1 MADTPAVAAREDY
14 YVASQWQLMWRK
26 FKRHKLALAGGSVL
40 LLLYATALFCE
51 FFSPYDIYQRYP
63 DYIYSPPQQ
72 LRFFDE
78 GRFQLRPFVYG
89 LVGERDPVTFRRL
102 YVEDRSNKQPLYFFV
117 AGSEYKLWNLMPG
130 NLHLFGV
137 KHGQAFLFG
146 TDKLGRDLFSRIFFA
161 ARISLSIGLVG
172 VSISFLLGCILGGI
186 SGYFGRAPDTII
198 QRIIEFLISI
208 PTIPLWMALSA
219 ALPPDWPPIRVYFG
233 ITVILSVVGW
243 TELARVVRG
252 KLLELR
258 EEDFV
263 LAAKISGT
271 GEAGIIVRH
280 LLPSFLSYL
289 IVSLTLSIPG
299 MILGETAL
307 SFLGLGIRPPTVSW
321 GALLKEG
328 QNIRTLAQ
336 VPWLLLPGAFIVV
349 VVLTFNFVGDGL
361 RDAADPYK

>member
-1 MADTPAVAAREDY
+1 M
-14 YVASQWQLMWRK
+14 
-26 FKRHKLALAGGSVL
+26 L

-51 FFSPYDIYQRYP
+51 FFSPYDIYERYP
-63 DYIYSPPQQ
+63 DYIYCPPQQ

-233 ITVILSVVGW
+233 ITVIFPSSAGPSCPGGPRQAPRVARRGLCAGRQDQRNRGGGYHSPPPAALVPELSH
-243 TELARVVRG
+243 
-252 KLLELR
+252 R
-258 EEDFV
+258 ESHLV
-263 LAAKISGT
+263 HSG
-271 GEAGIIVRH
+271 H
-280 LLPSFLSYL
+280 D
-289 IVSLTLSIPG
+289 PG
-299 MILGETAL
+299 RDGV

-328 QNIRTLAQ
+328 QNIRTLAK
-336 VPWLLLPGAFIVV
+336 VPWLLLPG
-349 VVLTFNFVGDGL
+349 
-361 RDAADPYK
+361 RSSWSSC

>member
-1 MADTPAVAAREDY
+1 M
-14 YVASQWQLMWRK
+14 
-26 FKRHKLALAGGSVL
+26 
-40 LLLYATALFCE
+40 
-51 FFSPYDIYQRYP
+51 
-63 DYIYSPPQQ
+63 
-72 LRFFDE
+72 
-78 GRFQLRPFVYG
+78 
-89 LVGERDPVTFRRL
+89 

-271 GEAGIIVRH
+271 GEAGIIVPPPAALVPELSHRESH
-280 LLPSFLSYL
+280 LVHSGHD
-289 IVSLTLSIPG
+289 PG
-299 MILGETAL
+299 RDGVE
-307 SFLGLGIRPPTVSW
+307 
-321 GALLKEG
+321 
-328 QNIRTLAQ
+328 
-336 VPWLLLPGAFIVV
+336 LPGS
-349 VVLTFNFVGDGL
+349 GDT
-361 RDAADPYK
+361 AADGKLGAHC